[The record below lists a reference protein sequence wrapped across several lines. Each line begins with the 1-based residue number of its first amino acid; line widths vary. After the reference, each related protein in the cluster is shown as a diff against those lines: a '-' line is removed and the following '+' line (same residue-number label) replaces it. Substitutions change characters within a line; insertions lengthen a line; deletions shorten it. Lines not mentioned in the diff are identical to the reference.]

1 MLHCRQAKD
10 RFVRLKKER
19 DYHRMNHRRVLQ
31 EKERLVGDLRRMQEH
46 VSQRE
51 DAVVKMKAK
60 YEVGRLLE
68 GKGGGV
74 CDRWASAWP
83 LQATLREKTLLEI
96 GAKKRKPVQPGSSG
110 GQVGL
115 DEASVAGSSARGCLP
130 APCRTLAQH
139 QCEWSLSLHRTRKSH
154 WRSRAAARRARP
166 GQQRRHQHALVLL
179 RVGGCSS
186 AVVRPQAA
194 RWVLHCVLVLC
205 VCLEH

>member
-68 GKGGGV
+68 GKGGSVTDGPV
-74 CDRWASAWP
+74 HDPCRLLCGRRRCWRLGQRSGSQYSLAALGARWVWTGP
-83 LQATLREKTLLEI
+83 LLQAALP
-96 GAKKRKPVQPGSSG
+96 GA
-110 GQVGL
+110 
-115 DEASVAGSSARGCLP
+115 ACL
-130 APCRTLAQH
+130 APCRPLAQH
-139 QCEWSLSLHRTRKSH
+139 QCKWSLSLHRTRRSH

-186 AVVRPQAA
+186 VVVRHQAA